1 MHCTVFLADSYK
13 QWPVRS
19 PTSQA
24 LGGAKAALSPH
35 RVKRYHR
42 AGGVGTRDRLE
53 RPGGYCLKRPVKP
66 MLPSNFG
73 TGGHCFAV
81 AALGYEASEPPR
93 WCSLG
98 YANTDAEVSKKKNL
112 VNNL

>member
-1 MHCTVFLADSYK
+1 M
-13 QWPVRS
+13 
-19 PTSQA
+19 TSVGSVIVA
-24 LGGAKAALSPH
+24 IA
-35 RVKRYHR
+35 R
-42 AGGVGTRDRLE
+42 ASRRTE
-53 RPGGYCLKRPVKP
+53 EP

-98 YANTDAEVSKKKNL
+98 NANTDAEVRRNFGARCDRAGASCRRHKRFE
-112 VNNL
+112 VVG